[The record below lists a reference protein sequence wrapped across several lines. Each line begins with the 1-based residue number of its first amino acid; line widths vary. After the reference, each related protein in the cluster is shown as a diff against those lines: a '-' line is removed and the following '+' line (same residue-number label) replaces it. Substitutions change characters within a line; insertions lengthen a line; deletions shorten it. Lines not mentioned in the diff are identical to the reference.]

1 MTRPLSNAALIL
13 SVVFAPT
20 MAQAAWRDEVVRTE
34 QRTTSV
40 PFGGSVRIDH
50 RTGHVKVRGHQRDD
64 LLVEATFRV
73 SANTKANAE
82 AFLRAMQLDVT
93 TAGTT
98 VIVRVNTPQ
107 SNSGNNNVGFA
118 VDLDV
123 SVPER
128 IRLTIENRFGDTT
141 VTRVKTPLT
150 ISGSNGK
157 ILVSDIEAPAT
168 LRSRFGGIDAESG
181 DRRPQDPEQQR
192 RHRGARRPGRRHD
205 HDGLRRRDAGA
216 RHRCGLGDRRER
228 RHPAHRS
235 ERADQRLVT
244 LRQGRPPRHRG
255 ETDGEQQ
262 QRRHR
267 RRHGARGLPRRIA
280 RVAVR
285 PRARAHRRRRVRASM
300 PARGTV
306 ASTRTYRF

>member
-1 MTRPLSNAALIL
+1 MPPSSTCLVLALLIALRDRLQTIDTAIAESRAQIEQNPFNAQLRRQLLYIIEEKRRTLQQIQDHDETTLNAALIL

-34 QRTTSV
+34 KCTMSV

-107 SNSGNNNVGFA
+107 SNSGNNLVGFA

-168 LRSRFGGIDAESG
+168 LRSRFGGIDAQSG

-205 HDGLRRRDAGA
+205 
-216 RHRCGLGDRRER
+216 DRR
-228 RHPAHRS
+228 PSA
-235 ERADQRLVT
+235 A
-244 LRQGRPPRHRG
+244 
-255 ETDGEQQ
+255 
-262 QRRHR
+262 
-267 RRHGARGLPRRIA
+267 
-280 RVAVR
+280 
-285 PRARAHRRRRVRASM
+285 
-300 PARGTV
+300 
-306 ASTRTYRF
+306 